1 MKKGVVSIF
10 FKAAARVAKGAVVR
24 HAILDKGMA
33 MPVNARVGVDLE
45 DDRRKFTVSERGI
58 VVVSSRM

>member
-1 MKKGVVSIF
+1 
-10 FKAAARVAKGAVVR
+10 
-24 HAILDKGMA
+24 
-33 MPVNARVGVDLE
+33 VGVDLE